1 MQTICITE
9 GSIVKRVSLAVA
21 AVALLGAAACQDAV
35 TSPQPGDLRFFRT
48 SNPPPPPID
57 TGSTG
62 SFVPATD
69 LRAPST
75 PRILQPRFSI
85 VQSSSP
91 AQRTKFSVFAPPNR
105 RAFDFTQNSFF
116 FSVPITYLFNPTS
129 KAGYIHFSNDA
140 DGVNSSSNGMI
151 KNKNGVL
158 SGKGTLQIQTTE
170 GLLVIDLSS
179 IEQPPSFQ
187 GCTAG
192 PDAPTQNDGGVCF
205 FLHFDSATLDGVPG
219 SVNMSPGC
227 DPTDFAN
234 DETESCFSD

>member
-1 MQTICITE
+1 
-9 GSIVKRVSLAVA
+9 VNRVSLAAVA
-21 AVALLGAAACQDAV
+21 AIALIGAAACQDAV
-35 TSPQPGDLRFFRT
+35 TSPQPGDLRLALRS

-62 SFVPATD
+62 SFQPNAT

-75 PRILQPRFSI
+75 PQFLQPRYSI

-91 AQRTKFSVFAPPNR
+91 SQRTKFSILGAPTHQR
-105 RAFDFTQNSFF
+105 FDFTQNSFF

-129 KAGYIHFSNDA
+129 KSGYIHFSNDP

-151 KNKNGVL
+151 KNHNGVL
-158 SGKGTLQIQTTE
+158 SGKGTLEIQTNE

-187 GCTAG
+187 GCSAG

-205 FLHFDSATLDGVPG
+205 FLHFSSATLDGVPG
-219 SVNMSPGC
+219 SVDMNPGC

-234 DETESCFSD
+234 DDSEACSFFD